1 MAVHPQEL
9 RTEAHVEIG
18 SVIQR
23 DASIITERWA
33 RRAREDQPQA
43 PRVHHQALLDD
54 LPGFLWQLGR
64 SLLETT
70 AENTNGHTQSA
81 RDHGAQRWEVGW
93 SLAEVVRD
101 YQILRLVIIDHLE
114 QSLSRPLHGREVMAI
129 GLALDEAIAASVGS
143 FTRYQQEAA
152 LQAERER
159 AASEQRAAETRHQE
173 RLELMQDAVQRKDE
187 FLALLGHELRNPLAP
202 LRNALQILQLR
213 GSDPASVAWAQEVA
227 QRQVQQLTRLVD
239 DLLDISRIGRGKILL
254 RREPIELAS
263 LVRNVV
269 EDHCKTFEHANLKL
283 TLDVPPDPVPV
294 QGDPVRL
301 AQVVSNLLHNALKFT
316 DPGGSVHVHLS
327 VTPDQGVRVAI
338 RDTGIGIEPSL
349 LPRVFDV
356 YTQADQSLQRSR
368 GGLGLGLALVKGL
381 IEPQGGKVAIA
392 SEGPGRGTEV
402 SFSLP
407 LVSQPADAPSA
418 APATDPPGTPLRI
431 LIIEDNRDAA
441 DSLRILLELARH
453 QVVVANTGPAG
464 LEAARQFRPDV
475 VLCDLALPG
484 LDGLAV
490 ARALRQMPALAAS
503 RLIAMT
509 GYGLESDQQETQK
522 AGFEM
527 HLTKPCNPEE
537 LLRVLAAGGGP
548 AGAS

>member
-1 MAVHPQEL
+1 MVVHPQQL

-18 SVIQR
+18 TLIQR
-23 DASIITERWA
+23 DATLIIEQWA
-33 RRAREDQPQA
+33 RRAAEEQPNA
-43 PRVHHQALLDD
+43 PRLHHQALLDH
-54 LPGFLWQLGR
+54 LPSFLWQLGR
-64 SLLETT
+64 SLLET
-70 AENTNGHTQSA
+70 AVENTNGHTQSA

-101 YQILRLVIIDHLE
+101 YQILRLVIIDYLE
-114 QSLSRPLHGREVMAI
+114 EQLNRSLHGREVMAI

-143 FTRYQQEAA
+143 FTRHQQEAA
-152 LQAERER
+152 LRAERER
-159 AASEQRAAETRHQE
+159 SASEQRAAEIRHRE

-227 QRQVQQLTRLVD
+227 ERQVQQLTRLVD

-254 RREPIELAS
+254 RKEPVELAA

-269 EDHCKTFEHANLKL
+269 EDHRKTFDNAGLKL

-301 AQVVSNLLHNALKFT
+301 AQVVTNLLNNALKFT
-316 DPGGSVHVHLS
+316 DPGGSVHVRVS
-327 VTPDQGVRVAI
+327 VTPDQTARVVI

-349 LPRVFDV
+349 LPRAFDL

-381 IEPQGGKVAIA
+381 IEPQGGKVAIS

-402 SFSLP
+402 SFRLP
-407 LVSQPADAPSA
+407 LASQPTEMPASAPVA
-418 APATDPPGTPLRI
+418 DPPSTPLRI

-464 LEAARQFRPDV
+464 LEAAQHFRPDV
-475 VLCDLALPG
+475 VLCDLGLPG
-484 LDGLAV
+484 MDGLAV
-490 ARALRQMPALAAS
+490 ARALRQMPALKAP

-509 GYGLESDQQETQK
+509 GYGLESDQQQTRE

-537 LLRVLAAGGGP
+537 LLRVLAA
-548 AGAS
+548 ASGSHT